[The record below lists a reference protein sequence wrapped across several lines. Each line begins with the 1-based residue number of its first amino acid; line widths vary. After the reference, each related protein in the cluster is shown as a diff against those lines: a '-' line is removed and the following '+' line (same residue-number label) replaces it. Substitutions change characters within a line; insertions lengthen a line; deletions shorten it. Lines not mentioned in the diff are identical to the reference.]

1 MDLGTEKVLLVSLV
15 DSEGNFLLVDIS
27 DSLGRMAEETGQELM
42 TL

>member
-15 DSEGNFLLVDIS
+15 DSEGNFLLVDIN